1 MAKTPT
7 QKRASAAA
15 KLERAATPA
24 NPKVKPGDVTLSAA
38 EARALVRVLRS

>member
-1 MAKTPT
+1 MKTPK
-7 QKRASAAA
+7 QKRAAVAA

-38 EARALVRVLRS
+38 EARAVVRALRS